1 MNRIGEYYKLI
12 LKNNETQLPITNQ
25 DVIITINNVD
35 YHCYTNKDGVA
46 RLQINLYENNY
57 TLSYEYKGNN
67 GYNGIKGTNTI
78 IRDQSILSTNIEI
91 LNNEITRFR
100 EEIISK
106 LTDENAI
113 PLTNQPM
120 TFSVNGIDYVIY
132 TDENGELKLHIEL

>member
-91 LNNEITRFR
+91 LNNEITVL
-100 EEIISK
+100 EK
-106 LTDENAI
+106 
-113 PLTNQPM
+113 
-120 TFSVNGIDYVIY
+120 
-132 TDENGELKLHIEL
+132 K